1 MPWRGNWPDSS
12 GRLGEDNRHINRST
26 PILRAFAAGTGTR
39 ADEGEPSAQLGD
51 QSPRRTRVLRT
62 RQLPTDHCHA
72 VRTETRAYQHDHR
85 RDPLAPSRRK
95 RRCENKER
103 KNRPRKLHLI
113 GQPISA
119 VGPPALLWA
128 AVNFNLVNRRSGSAS
143 LDNPFHILTAKP
155 GFGPKDLHQVN
166 RQSKTYY

>member
-51 QSPRRTRVLRT
+51 KSPRRTRVLRT

-72 VRTETRAYQHDHR
+72 VRTITRAYQHDHR
-85 RDPLAPSRRK
+85 RDPLVPVPPQKEVQEQRAKTKTTIFTLDRSTHISCGPRGTLLCPAAQDLQHPRNSIKRK
-95 RRCENKER
+95 PKE
-103 KNRPRKLHLI
+103 P
-113 GQPISA
+113 
-119 VGPPALLWA
+119 
-128 AVNFNLVNRRSGSAS
+128 SAS
-143 LDNPFHILTAKP
+143 T
-155 GFGPKDLHQVN
+155 VC
-166 RQSKTYY
+166 